1 MQSTPILEAEQTAR
15 KGGLMRQRVRLQAPK
30 AQKEKDMERE
40 LKERIREKLAQNT
53 IFSKQTQV
61 MRIEQIRKLLVDLS
75 MTDLISTEE
84 MLAIWDMV
92 IKHMQEQGLMEEY
105 FIKYCDDENE

>member
-1 MQSTPILEAEQTAR
+1 ME
-15 KGGLMRQRVRLQAPK
+15 
-30 AQKEKDMERE
+30 KELR
-40 LKERIREKLAQNT
+40 ERIREKLAQNT

-75 MTDLISTEE
+75 MVDLISTEE

-92 IKHMQEQGLMEEY
+92 IKHMREQGLMEEY
-105 FIKYCDDENE
+105 FVKYCDDENE